1 MNIEKHKK
9 KKPDWRHGK
18 VAKLLLYFILETY
31 EYIQDTDFTKGI
43 ILDERPLT
51 QILIE
56 ETSKNTIGHYSLIAK
71 KTILGKRHSLLK
83 DKKQEKKLYEERN
96 VKLIYF
102 SLLKFKGFIRYMTY
116 QEISFR
122 DIRNA
127 SCYLKHNFYKEGTY
141 IMRKHDKSTALYGII
156 TGKISIREINFIDKY
171 KQFYFD
177 NIRGNDIDEDLRNLD
192 NIDYEI
198 FMSDLEEEN
207 ELDDDYIIFSDG
219 DKNYSSNN
227 DYNNELINN
236 NQNNKIESIENK
248 IDFKKIRVNKRRAT
262 FEIKRKIILSPLRK
276 KKLNKV
282 KSNEL
287 LKSKIQNL
295 KSLSKKN
302 KYQKSSVV
310 TQRNNKYNLSKINS
324 RLFLKKLT
332 LKSKKNINLMKKKKK
347 NKIIKSIKKYQTPE
361 DLKDNVTT
369 LKNFILDFENER
381 ITLSEGLCFG
391 EWGLIYNIPRTTS
404 IYCLKDT
411 NIFYLEKKYFD
422 QLLYQKFSKADIKK
436 VHFILNKFPFLKKDL
451 KFKYLLTK
459 ITPVFF
465 DNGDIVYTPFDDAK
479 IIYLLYRGEASLC
492 KLNINVQNK
501 EEYLNKKNDLKV
513 IIDFIEGGI
522 CGLEA
527 GQEIKKYEYC
537 LLVKKD
543 FTIFLRINVDFM
555 NKKYSTFKDSIKDLY
570 INYKNVIEHFKHKKK
585 ILEQSSSDKNKNK
598 INLSDEFQMRRS
610 FSNFQKRKNN
620 LSNIMTVTNNI
631 WERNF
636 NSNNKKLKKNKP
648 KISLKYNLKNFPFS
662 NRNSIKKLSNNFS
675 ERLFLTTTN
684 NNSNYNSH
692 IYNTNH
698 QSKIIK
704 SENFSSFDDND
715 LIMPIIKDKNEK
727 EKEKDIK
734 KNLNKNMNKNEILKQ
749 LGLPYPF
756 KSIKIIKGK
765 NYFNTGKYEIPLLTN
780 VKI

>member
-1 MNIEKHKK
+1 M
-9 KKPDWRHGK
+9 
-18 VAKLLLYFILETY
+18 
-31 EYIQDTDFTKGI
+31 
-43 ILDERPLT
+43 
-51 QILIE
+51 
-56 ETSKNTIGHYSLIAK
+56 
-71 KTILGKRHSLLK
+71 
-83 DKKQEKKLYEERN
+83 
-96 VKLIYF
+96 
-102 SLLKFKGFIRYMTY
+102 
-116 QEISFR
+116 
-122 DIRNA
+122 
-127 SCYLKHNFYKEGTY
+127 
-141 IMRKHDKSTALYGII
+141 
-156 TGKISIREINFIDKY
+156 
-171 KQFYFD
+171 
-177 NIRGNDIDEDLRNLD
+177 
-192 NIDYEI
+192 
-198 FMSDLEEEN
+198 
-207 ELDDDYIIFSDG
+207 
-219 DKNYSSNN
+219 
-227 DYNNELINN
+227 
-236 NQNNKIESIENK
+236 
-248 IDFKKIRVNKRRAT
+248 
-262 FEIKRKIILSPLRK
+262 
-276 KKLNKV
+276 
-282 KSNEL
+282 
-287 LKSKIQNL
+287 KSKIQNL

-302 KYQKSSVV
+302 KNQKSSIV
-310 TQRNNKYNLSKINS
+310 TQRNNKNNLSKINS

-465 DNGDIVYTPFDDAK
+465 DNGAIVYTPFDDAK

-492 KLNINVQNK
+492 KLNVNVQNK
-501 EEYLNKKNDLKV
+501 EEYLNKKNDLKA

-555 NKKYSTFKDSIKDLY
+555 NKKYSTFKDSIKELY
-570 INYKNVIEHFKHKKK
+570 INYKNVIEQFKHKKK

-620 LSNIMTVTNNI
+620 LSNIMTLTNNI

-715 LIMPIIKDKNEK
+715 LIMPIIRDKNEK
-727 EKEKDIK
+727 EKNKEIK
-734 KNLNKNMNKNEILKQ
+734 KNFNKNMNKNEILKQ
-749 LGLPYPF
+749 LGLPYPI